1 MRPFCVVVMSPLFD
15 DDFGLLEAIEDFSI
29 EQFVPEFS
37 VKALVVA
44 VFPGAAG
51 FDEQGLAADLFE
63 PVPNDLR
70 SHFRPVI

>member
-1 MRPFCVVVMSPLFD
+1 MRPFCVVVLSPLFD

-51 FDEQGLAADLFE
+51 FSKLLDSIFVTCKLLIELIQF
-63 PVPNDLR
+63 
-70 SHFRPVI
+70 

>member
-15 DDFGLLEAIEDFSI
+15 DDFGLLEAIEYFSI

-44 VFPGAAG
+44 VFPGAVG
-51 FDEQGLAADLFE
+51 FSKLLDSIFVTCKLLIELIQF
-63 PVPNDLR
+63 
-70 SHFRPVI
+70 

>member
-1 MRPFCVVVMSPLFD
+1 MSPLFD

-51 FDEQGLAADLFE
+51 LAKLLDSIFVTCKLLIELIQF
-63 PVPNDLR
+63 
-70 SHFRPVI
+70 

>member
-1 MRPFCVVVMSPLFD
+1 MSPLFN

-44 VFPGAAG
+44 VFPGAVG
-51 FDEQGLAADLFE
+51 FSKLLDSIFVTCKSLIELIQF
-63 PVPNDLR
+63 
-70 SHFRPVI
+70 